1 MRAWSASMRQ
11 RFNERA
17 SIYHKRFLTDVLIT
31 AFLLMTMGCL
41 WFSVGRW
48 ICIGALLMFAPKLF
62 ADAERL
68 LDIELIRDRL
78 GMEPAPPGRHSRRHS
93 GAHPRPGARNKA

>member
-1 MRAWSASMRQ
+1 MRAWSASVRR

-17 SIYHKRFLTDVLIT
+17 TIYHKRFITDCVVL
-31 AFLLMTMGCL
+31 AFLLFTMGCL

-48 ICIGALLMFAPKLF
+48 ICLGALLMFLPKLLV
-62 ADAERL
+62 DAERL
-68 LDIELIRDRL
+68 LDIELLRDRL
-78 GMEPAPPGRHSRRHS
+78 GMEPPARGRHARRHS